1 MLQFSTWNQPG
12 PNKAKIFFFHV
23 LMRWFFSRFP
33 QYNLPTF
40 RIDQSGCLKK
50 VRIGEEISL
59 VRLVADY
66 LFVTLLL
73 TFNIYFIVTV
83 ANLFIRYLEERV
95 KVPWPVSEREALLHY
110 FELEYLK
117 EDLVIVIMKTVRMFF
132 PFIFFS
138 FLRTSPYNL
147 DAVCPSLFI

>member
-1 MLQFSTWNQPG
+1 
-12 PNKAKIFFFHV
+12 
-23 LMRWFFSRFP
+23 
-33 QYNLPTF
+33 
-40 RIDQSGCLKK
+40 LKK